1 MSKYILPKGFLSSG
15 VHCGIKRF
23 NKDLGL
29 IYSGSPCKGA
39 GVFTKNKIKAAP
51 VLVTKDILNKTKS
64 VSAVIVNSGNSNC
77 CTGWYGVRDAKK
89 MIHAVCESLK
99 LKLNTVCVA
108 STGVIGKRLP
118 IDKIVSAVPK
128 AVKRLSEKGI
138 KNLAQ
143 AIMTTDRKV
152 KIETAIFNIGREEVI
167 ISGVCKGAG
176 MIHPNMATMLC
187 FIMTD
192 ARIDKDALKTALK
205 DSVNSS
211 FNSITIDG
219 DMSTNDSVL
228 LLANGEANNKVV
240 KKDTKE
246 FDIFLKNLKKVT
258 FELAK
263 DIVEDGEGA
272 TKFVNVYVKGAI
284 RESDAKIIARKI
296 ANSLLVKTSIHGEDA
311 NWGRIASSVGA
322 SMAGGIRQNKIEI
335 WLDKVC
341 MFKNGKFT
349 IPHKKRASRIYK
361 KRSVEVLVNLNCGRK
376 EARIWTCDLSKRY
389 VEINSHYLT

>member
-1 MSKYILPKGFLSSG
+1 MSRYILPKGFLASG

-29 IYSGSPCKGA
+29 IYSRFPCKGA

-51 VLVTKDILNKTKS
+51 VLVTKDILSKAKHT
-64 VSAVIVNSGNSNC
+64 SAVIINSGNANC
-77 CTGWYGVRDAKK
+77 CTGWYGRRDAKK

-99 LKLNTVCVA
+99 LKFNTVCVA
-108 STGVIGKRLP
+108 STGIIGKRLP

-128 AVKRLSEKGI
+128 AVKKLSEKGI
-138 KNLAQ
+138 KHLAQ

-152 KIETAIFNIGREEVI
+152 KIETTRFNIGRKEVI
-167 ISGVCKGAG
+167 ISGTCKGAG

-205 DSVNSS
+205 EGVNSS
-211 FNSITIDG
+211 FNSITVDG

-240 KKDTKE
+240 KKNTKE
-246 FDIFLKNLKKVT
+246 FDIFLRNLKKVT
-258 FELAK
+258 FKLAK
-263 DIVEDGEGA
+263 DIVENGEGA
-272 TKFVNVYVKGAI
+272 TKFVNICVKGAT
-284 RESDAKIIARKI
+284 RELDAKIVAREI

-311 NWGRIASSVGA
+311 NWGRIASSIGA
-322 SMAGGIRQNKIEI
+322 SMADSIKQNKIEI
-335 WLDKVC
+335 WLDNVC
-341 MFKNGKFT
+341 MFKNGRFT
-349 IPHKKRASRIYK
+349 VPNRKRASRIYK
-361 KRSVEVLVNLNCGRK
+361 KRNIEILVNLNCGKK

-389 VEINSHYLT
+389 VELNSHYLT